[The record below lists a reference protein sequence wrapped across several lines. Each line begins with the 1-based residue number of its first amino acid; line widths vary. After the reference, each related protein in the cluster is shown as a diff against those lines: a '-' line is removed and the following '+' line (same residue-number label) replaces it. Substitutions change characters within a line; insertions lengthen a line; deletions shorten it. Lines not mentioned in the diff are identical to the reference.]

1 MDKQANKKTIRDVIR
16 GSVPGGKL
24 QHARIVLADKAGDTI
39 GGFTEYDRKTGVTKI
54 GTPAGMKATDIT
66 IRGHETRHATFH
78 KAPKRKLQTPREIL
92 VGQIVDDVNVESK
105 PLPGGVSAKGLA
117 DYRRA
122 HLATAMRDIGRM
134 KRVARDIKAGRRQSS
149 VDQRNGDLICAT
161 RALSMLKNYGT
172 GYGDTKSAETKA
184 RGFRAIADVIGRD
197 SFRAINQVV
206 EIAKSRRKR
215 ATAISVLLTLL
226 EPEPEPEDWP
236 DEETPKE
243 PGGDVLAP
251 VKPGDSIDGKMDILD
266 LKPKSVFCA
275 KEKSLRIRY
284 APTGVII
291 NPTRY
296 VNAIVSGCGDGL
308 FIRHVKQDPGG
319 TVVID
324 ASGSMGANKKNLS
337 ALCKLIPTATVAY
350 YSGREHAKGIL
361 TIYAFQGKRFNGKLP
376 SDTLRGG
383 NSVDLPAVK
392 WLLAQRKPWIFVSD
406 MQFCGGNIGSEIVA
420 KALVERAKNRGEL
433 ELHASLQAA
442 YERFGGKGYLPGR
455 FDDE

>member
-161 RALSMLKNYGT
+161 RALSMLKNYGV
-172 GYGDTKSAETKA
+172 G
-184 RGFRAIADVIGRD
+184 
-197 SFRAINQVV
+197 
-206 EIAKSRRKR
+206 
-215 ATAISVLLTLL
+215 
-226 EPEPEPEDWP
+226 
-236 DEETPKE
+236 
-243 PGGDVLAP
+243 
-251 VKPGDSIDGKMDILD
+251 
-266 LKPKSVFCA
+266 
-275 KEKSLRIRY
+275 
-284 APTGVII
+284 
-291 NPTRY
+291 
-296 VNAIVSGCGDGL
+296 
-308 FIRHVKQDPGG
+308 
-319 TVVID
+319 
-324 ASGSMGANKKNLS
+324 
-337 ALCKLIPTATVAY
+337 
-350 YSGREHAKGIL
+350 
-361 TIYAFQGKRFNGKLP
+361 
-376 SDTLRGG
+376 
-383 NSVDLPAVK
+383 
-392 WLLAQRKPWIFVSD
+392 
-406 MQFCGGNIGSEIVA
+406 
-420 KALVERAKNRGEL
+420 
-433 ELHASLQAA
+433 
-442 YERFGGKGYLPGR
+442 
-455 FDDE
+455 